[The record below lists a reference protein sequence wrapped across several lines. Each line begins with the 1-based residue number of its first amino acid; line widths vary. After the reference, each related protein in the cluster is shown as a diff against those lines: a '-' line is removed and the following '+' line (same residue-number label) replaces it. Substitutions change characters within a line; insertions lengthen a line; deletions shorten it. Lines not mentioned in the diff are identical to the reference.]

1 MTQPRILLI
10 DDNPGDRALIIRVLR
25 QELPQAEIRE
35 VLEQSSLNRS
45 LSKQDF
51 DVVVTDFQ
59 IRWTTGLDVLIEV
72 KRVNAD
78 IPVIMFTNTGT
89 EEIAVEAMKIGL
101 DDYILKQPSRYSFL
115 PSAVQRSL
123 ERIETRR
130 RAALLTEERFQ
141 VLNESLQIIRETTLH
156 LIHRGDQILPDV
168 NHQNDVQQIYQSAQV
183 ATHVVQELFRYRSSE
198 PTDPGNL

>member
-35 VLEQSSLNRS
+35 ILEQSSLNRS
-45 LSKQDF
+45 LRQQNF

-72 KRVNAD
+72 KQVNAD

-89 EEIAVEAMKIGL
+89 EEIAVEAMKLGL

-115 PSAVQRSL
+115 PPAVLRSL
-123 ERIETRR
+123 ERVETRR
-130 RAALLTEERFQ
+130 RAALLTQERFQ
-141 VLNESLQIIRETTLH
+141 ALNESLQIIQKASLH
-156 LIHRGDQILPDV
+156 LMRKDAQTLPVV
-168 NHQNDVQQIYQSAQV
+168 NYQNDVQQIYQSAQV
-183 ATHVVQELFRYRSSE
+183 ATHVVQELFRHRSSE
-198 PTDPGNL
+198 QTDPGSL

>member
-89 EEIAVEAMKIGL
+89 EEIVVEAMKIGL

-141 VLNESLQIIRETTLH
+141 VLNESLQIIRETTLN
-156 LIHRGDQILPDV
+156 LMHRGDQILPDV
-168 NHQNDVQQIYQSAQV
+168 NYQNDVQQIYQSAQV

-198 PTDPGNL
+198 PTDSGNL